1 MNLTSSLSGEYAVV
15 AFPCFSDEE
24 MGVQGGGA
32 LSRASQFPAL
42 TLSLP
47 GIRFTLSPYAGFP
60 LGRIHCSVR
69 RNQTLANEP
78 V

>member
-1 MNLTSSLSGEYAVV
+1 MNLISSLSGEYAVV

-24 MGVQGGGA
+24 MGVQEGRA

-47 GIRFTLSPYAGFP
+47 RIRFTLSFSLCWFP
-60 LGRIHCSVR
+60 SM
-69 RNQTLANEP
+69 QDTLFRAEKSDIGQ
-78 V
+78 